1 MGNLWDYNVSIF
13 ALFRSV
19 GYYGTNYLLN
29 DYVQTGMIVKSQEER
44 FALRDLFLISGN

>member
-29 DYVQTGMIVKSQEER
+29 DYVKTGMIVKSLEER
-44 FALRDLFLISGN
+44 NCLRDLF